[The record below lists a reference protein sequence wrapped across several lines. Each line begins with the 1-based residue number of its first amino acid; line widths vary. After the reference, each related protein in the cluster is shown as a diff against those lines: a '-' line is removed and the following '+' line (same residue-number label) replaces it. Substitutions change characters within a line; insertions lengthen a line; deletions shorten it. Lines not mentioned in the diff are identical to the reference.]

1 MSCISWLCGWF
12 YYHAKDI
19 WSFHGNGNSSYTQ
32 VMLENVKCHKYTL
45 GNSVKKNHTFIR
57 SHGIRTL
64 SMANTSTT
72 HFNEIL
78 WSSARLSLY
87 PIVHH
92 FLHQDGDKVTGD
104 EVKSNSHNGI
114 FVLVI
119 SMHDIATVK
128 WLVSILFNIV
138 LNRQQTRY
146 LNQRSLSLI
155 INFSTSK
162 MYRSWYCQCIIVLY
176 NPFWSTQTAL
186 L

>member
-1 MSCISWLCGWF
+1 MSQV
-12 YYHAKDI
+12 
-19 WSFHGNGNSSYTQ
+19 YTW
-32 VMLENVKCHKYTL
+32 EFCE
-45 GNSVKKNHTFIR
+45 KNHTFIR

-64 SMANTSTT
+64 SMVTTSTT

-87 PIVHH
+87 PLVHH

-128 WLVSILFNIV
+128 WLVSILFNTV
-138 LNRQQTRY
+138 LNRQQTQY
-146 LNQRSLSLI
+146 LNQQFLILI
-155 INFSTSK
+155 INFSTLK

-186 L
+186 LKFYSTLQAYCIILHSNDLGLRYVTL